1 MKNNT
6 ILIAAALLVG
16 ILAGCYTPPP
26 SPYVPDQERGV
37 TTVQLDEKDYQ
48 LAAFNITQR
57 MLKRNLPKKY
67 VVALGPVDT
76 RGTPYAV
83 DVVKIQ
89 DKLESILDEE
99 GTLRFTS
106 AVDAMMG
113 DRASAEIYKLIE
125 YNWWHNNPI
134 DQEDMDKF
142 GRLANINGM
151 LFGRVSSI
159 ERPLPGGGTEITYT
173 FAWRLVNTQ
182 TGVNDMTL
190 VDELR
195 KNIRPGRR

>member
-1 MKNNT
+1 MKST
-6 ILIAAALLVG
+6 TRLTVGAAVLTVLC
-16 ILAGCYTPPP
+16 AGCYTPPS
-26 SPYVPDQERGV
+26 SPYVPAQERGV
-37 TTVQLDEKDYQ
+37 TTVQMDEKDYQ
-48 LAAFNITQR
+48 MAAFNITQR
-57 MLKRNLPKKY
+57 MLKRKLPKNY

-76 RGTPYAV
+76 RGTPYPV
-83 DVVKIQ
+83 DVVKLQ
-89 DKLESILDEE
+89 DKIESIMDEE

-106 AVDAMMG
+106 AVDAMSG

-125 YNWWHNNPI
+125 YNWWHNNPM

-142 GRLANINGM
+142 GRLANVNGL

-159 ERPLPGGGTEITYT
+159 ERPMDGGGTEITYT

-190 VDELR
+190 VDEIR
-195 KNIRPGRR
+195 KNIVPRR